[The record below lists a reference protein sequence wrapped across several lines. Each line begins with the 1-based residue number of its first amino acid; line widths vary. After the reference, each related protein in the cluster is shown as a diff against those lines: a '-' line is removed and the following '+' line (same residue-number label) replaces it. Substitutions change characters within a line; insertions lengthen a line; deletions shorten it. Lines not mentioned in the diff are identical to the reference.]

1 MNDKGEYPSTLF
13 YPLGPKSEPG
23 KNEKSI
29 QAMPP
34 RIRPIT
40 SRIPEVNVIDQI
52 PSRTIIDIIPP
63 PVVSRPEM
71 AQPIVDI
78 PSFDPPQYN
87 PPTLNPVPVIS
98 DPQFPGYRPP
108 ASSEGEEEEERELSL
123 PTPETPV
130 VAPPPR
136 PVIEVPFV
144 GIVPLP
150 YGREVAL
157 AGTTAIGATAAALL
171 GKSIVEWL
179 VKKFKP
185 IVKKM
190 MLKIKEKSGKQ
201 FTDYELQL
209 FFDFENRIP
218 EQKSVAKRLE
228 KEKKAEKARQLEEH
242 LQRQRQRKR

>member
-1 MNDKGEYPSTLF
+1 
-13 YPLGPKSEPG
+13 
-23 KNEKSI
+23 
-29 QAMPP
+29 MPP

-40 SRIPEVNVIDQI
+40 SRIPELNVIDQI
-52 PSRTIIDIIPP
+52 PSRTVVDVIPP
-63 PVVSRPEM
+63 PVVNRPEM
-71 AQPIVDI
+71 AAPIVDI
-78 PSFDPPQYN
+78 PSYTPPQYD
-87 PPTLNPVPVIS
+87 PPVLNPRPAVVA
-98 DPQFPGYRPP
+98 PQAPGYRPP
-108 ASSEGEEEEERELSL
+108 SAGSEEGEGERELPPSS
-123 PTPETPV
+123 PEPQV
-130 VAPPPR
+130 VPPPR

-157 AGTTAIGATAAALL
+157 AGTTAIGATVAALL
-171 GKSIVEWL
+171 GKSMVEWL

-185 IVKKM
+185 LVKKI

-209 FFDFENRIP
+209 FFDFENRVP

-242 LQRQRQRKR
+242 SQRQRQRKR